1 MNELELI
8 FTLLEEDDIIYN
20 KDLTSQKKSRLATM
34 RISNCVTGIKQ
45 DLC

>member
-20 KDLTSQKKSRLATM
+20 KDLTSQKKSRLAT
-34 RISNCVTGIKQ
+34 NADKQ
-45 DLC
+45 LRYRD